1 MKELSLDRLRS
12 TLSYDRDTGQ
22 FLNLVTRGRLA
33 KGSVAGAI
41 HAHGYRVIAIDGVG
55 YKAHRLAWLYIYGAF
70 PVGVIDHINGDRAD
84 NRISNLRDVDHQIN
98 AENRKGPRQGKQIAL
113 MGVKKQTRGHSYS
126 ASIKVKGQVIA
137 LGGFPTAELAHEAYM
152 AAKAKYHVGARA
164 AEILRDRHGGAY
176 SRAIPQETNHAL

>member
-1 MKELSLDRLRS
+1 MTNLTADRLHDV
-12 TLSYDRDTGQ
+12 LSYDADTGV
-22 FLNLVTRGRLA
+22 FTCRLSRGRIA
-33 KGSVAGAI
+33 AGAVAGSM
-41 HAHGYRVIAIDGVG
+41 HAHGYRVISIDGVG

-84 NRISNLRDVDHQIN
+84 NRIANLRDVDHQIN
-98 AENRKGPRQGKQIAL
+98 AENRKGPRQGKHVAL

-176 SRAIPQETNHAL
+176 SKAIPKETSHAL